1 MNILIV
7 DDDETMRSGTA
18 RRITSMQFPEIEDV
32 ACAASGEEALA
43 LLQERP
49 FDVMFTDI
57 RMAELN
63 GLSLI
68 EQARTLHPQL
78 ICVIITA
85 YDQFQYA
92 QQAIRLGV
100 EDFLVKPLS
109 LDTMRQKVRAVI
121 DKHLAMTNQKE
132 ARLELEICGQLL
144 SGSRTLGECFAQCGF
159 PPPPEPLCMALW
171 PREGGQPGDWR
182 ELDGCFT
189 WTSRSHAFL
198 LTAWDGG
205 QATERLCAAARR
217 TGLYIGVSQPGV
229 SLPTLSAQASD
240 ALSFAWM
247 ERQPTALLWTPQEA
261 GYLSDTH
268 RRLLA
273 QLRELH
279 ADSVRALLT
288 DALAHVPP
296 EGRRAAGQL
305 VESAAEELAQ
315 LRASKALPPSEPFA
329 LTPGQGT
336 QRVVARLY
344 EETQALSRAA
354 ASTEQLHPVAY
365 AKQYVKEHLCEPID
379 MAVVANRLN
388 LSYAYFSRV
397 FREETGTTFSD
408 YVLELRMQEVC
419 RLLLQGEK
427 LVTIAQRLGYQN
439 AANLTRAFTRRFGVS
454 PKRWLAQHRGRM
466 QGEA

>member
-121 DKHLAMTNQKE
+121 DKHLAMTSQKE

-159 PPPPEPLCMALW
+159 PPPP
-171 PREGGQPGDWR
+171 
-182 ELDGCFT
+182 
-189 WTSRSHAFL
+189 
-198 LTAWDGG
+198 
-205 QATERLCAAARR
+205 
-217 TGLYIGVSQPGV
+217 
-229 SLPTLSAQASD
+229 
-240 ALSFAWM
+240 
-247 ERQPTALLWTPQEA
+247 
-261 GYLSDTH
+261 
-268 RRLLA
+268 
-273 QLRELH
+273 
-279 ADSVRALLT
+279 
-288 DALAHVPP
+288 
-296 EGRRAAGQL
+296 
-305 VESAAEELAQ
+305 
-315 LRASKALPPSEPFA
+315 
-329 LTPGQGT
+329 
-336 QRVVARLY
+336 
-344 EETQALSRAA
+344 
-354 ASTEQLHPVAY
+354 
-365 AKQYVKEHLCEPID
+365 
-379 MAVVANRLN
+379 
-388 LSYAYFSRV
+388 
-397 FREETGTTFSD
+397 
-408 YVLELRMQEVC
+408 
-419 RLLLQGEK
+419 
-427 LVTIAQRLGYQN
+427 
-439 AANLTRAFTRRFGVS
+439 
-454 PKRWLAQHRGRM
+454 
-466 QGEA
+466 